1 MDIFYK
7 NILNIKFRE
16 NPSSGSRVFPCR
28 RTDMK
33 LILAFLHS
41 FVVALNDLIQCKN
54 GTADLYHKT
63 IFSDCSENYNKA
75 LL

>member
-16 NPSSGSRVFPCR
+16 NPSSGSRVFPVQ
-28 RTDMK
+28 TDGHE
-33 LILAFLHS
+33 AHTRFLHS

-63 IFSDCSENYNKA
+63 IFSDCSENYSKA